1 MNGNF
6 IMNNNIDNNYKKF
19 NTMNLKGNLKEDTK
33 NGYSMNKL
41 PVNKMPV
48 INKKLNETYKRQMS
62 QRIHNT
68 NTFNI

>member
-1 MNGNF
+1 
-6 IMNNNIDNNYKKF
+6 
-19 NTMNLKGNLKEDTK
+19 
-33 NGYSMNKL
+33 MNKL